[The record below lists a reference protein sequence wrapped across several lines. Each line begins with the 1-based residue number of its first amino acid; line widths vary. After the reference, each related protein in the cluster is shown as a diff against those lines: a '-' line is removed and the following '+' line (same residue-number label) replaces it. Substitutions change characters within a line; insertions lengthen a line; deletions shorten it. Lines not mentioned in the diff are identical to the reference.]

1 MVQGRLPGGTSER
14 EQVCTQTV
22 VFLLSS
28 PVPISALI
36 VADRDFDFDAY
47 QTRYVAL
54 QFFYIGGNYHGFA
67 AQCGT
72 EATIEV
78 SMVLRHAH
86 LPGASTVSQAAG
98 S

>member
-1 MVQGRLPGGTSER
+1 MT
-14 EQVCTQTV
+14 
-22 VFLLSS
+22 
-28 PVPISALI
+28 IIALI

-78 SMVLRHAH
+78 STVHHARS
-86 LPGASTVSQAAG
+86 PGASTVSHATSSWLIDPVQ
-98 S
+98 SQR